1 MVERVEEQFDI
12 NPEHLI
18 GDITYGTASMLEE
31 KNIEQH
37 VLVWD
42 KTERNNGS
50 LSSNN
55 FHWNEEAEEYRCP
68 IGNALCSTWRA
79 FKKLRS
85 HVTKANTLI
94 LRSRQC
100 ALAIRL
106 QRGVVLRH

>member
-1 MVERVEEQFDI
+1 M
-12 NPEHLI
+12 L
-18 GDITYGTASMLEE
+18 AWMLEE
-31 KNIEQH
+31 KSVEQH

-50 LSSNN
+50 LSGNN
-55 FHWNEEAEEYRCP
+55 FHWNEEAEENRCP
-68 IGNALCSTWRA
+68 TGNALRSTWRA

-85 HVTKANTLI
+85 HVTKANTII

-106 QRGVVLRH
+106 QCGVVLRH